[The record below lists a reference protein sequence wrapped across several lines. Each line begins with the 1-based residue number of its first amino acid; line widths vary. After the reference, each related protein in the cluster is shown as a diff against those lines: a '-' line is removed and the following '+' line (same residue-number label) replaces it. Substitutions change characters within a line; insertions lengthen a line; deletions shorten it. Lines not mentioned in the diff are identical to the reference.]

1 MRRIGLVL
9 AGLLALL
16 LGAAALVWQLGVGD
30 DATDTAASSPVD
42 AQDARNRGAYLAR
55 AGNCLGCHTRRGGA
69 PYAGGRAIETPFGTV
84 YSSNLTPDA
93 PTGIGHWS
101 AQDFWRAVHHGRS
114 RDGRLLAP
122 AFPYTSTTRIT
133 RADSDA
139 LYAWLM
145 SQPPVAQANREPA
158 LRWPFGTQAA
168 LAFWRAL
175 YFRPGVQASDP
186 SQSAQWN
193 RGAYLVQGL
202 AHCAECHGARNA
214 LGALKAGGAGGG
226 QLALQEGYA
235 PSLHDRAEAGVAD
248 WPLAEIV
255 AFLKTGQSARGH
267 ASGPMA
273 EVVLQSTQHQS
284 DADLQAMATY
294 LKALPQVPD
303 AKPSAQATAKP
314 TGAARVQRGA
324 RLYEDHCARCHGE
337 RGEGVPGAYPA
348 LAGNRAVVMAQTTN
362 MVHAVLHGG
371 FAPATAGNP
380 RPFGMPPYVL
390 VLDDADIAAVLTHL
404 RSAWGNAAPEVTELE
419 VNRVRAAQAR

>member
-1 MRRIGLVL
+1 M
-9 AGLLALL
+9 
-16 LGAAALVWQLGVGD
+16 
-30 DATDTAASSPVD
+30 
-42 AQDARNRGAYLAR
+42 
-55 AGNCLGCHTRRGGA
+55 
-69 PYAGGRAIETPFGTV
+69 
-84 YSSNLTPDA
+84 
-93 PTGIGHWS
+93 
-101 AQDFWRAVHHGRS
+101 
-114 RDGRLLAP
+114 
-122 AFPYTSTTRIT
+122 
-133 RADSDA
+133 
-139 LYAWLM
+139 
-145 SQPPVAQANREPA
+145 AQANREPA

-324 RLYEDHCARCHGE
+324 RLYEDHCARCHGD

-390 VLDDADIAAVLTHL
+390 VLDDADIATVLTHL